1 MKDSLL
7 RCQTQGGLTA
17 RNDVIAELKHSA
29 GLTLSRFS
37 PDGQYFFTVDQKN
50 LIHIYN
56 ISELVNSKPQ
66 EPSPKS
72 QICRGHSDA
81 INDANFSPDSKYIV
95 SGSNDFTVRIW
106 DLQGNE
112 IQMFTGHKAKIQ
124 KCKFSSDGKYILSCS
139 NDHTARLM
147 PVSVGMVLDKI
158 NKEKVRGDVYQ
169 LTEEELKIFG
179 IK

>member
-56 ISELVNSKPQ
+56 ISELVNSKSQ